1 MCLLFT
7 TQADFTFHSVERNV
21 CILFAVAVM
30 FGTHILKCV
39 FDSTVVILNES
50 VTLLGC

>member
-7 TQADFTFHSVERNV
+7 TQADFTFHSVEPNV
-21 CILFAVAVM
+21 CVLFAVAVM

-39 FDSTVVILNES
+39 FDAVVIILHEL
-50 VTLLGC
+50 VALLDC